1 MYENGWRRYAPF
13 ILVAVISSFV
23 TSAVFFTFER
33 LSPEKTAAL
42 QPAPAVQPSSQI
54 APGTDVFIAARQRVE
69 PAVVYLDVQSI
80 RQGPSLPDENLFP
93 FLSPFREFFGP
104 QIRQGTGSGFIYRAD
119 GYILTNAHVVE
130 GAQRLRVTLA
140 DKRRFEGRVIGVDR
154 ELDLAVVKIEAKGLP
169 TVTMGDSDRLQ
180 VGQWVLAIGNPL
192 GYHHTVTAGIV
203 SALNRSLEDPD
214 RNGYLIQTDAA
225 INPGNSGGPLINL
238 QGEVVG
244 INEAILAEAQGMGF
258 AIPVNMAKQR
268 LEALTKGQGQTKP
281 KEGQTGRPW
290 LGITMGDLGQL
301 PNEIRMEYNIFQ
313 REGVFVAE
321 VASNSPAEKAG
332 FQRFDVIVSIDRRSV
347 KTMEEVRQ
355 RVQAAKVGQTLSVV
369 VSRRGRYHLL
379 RPRLEPMPLE
389 YQD

>member
-13 ILVAVISSFV
+13 ILVAVISSLV
-23 TSAVFFTFER
+23 TSAVFFTFQR
-33 LSPEKTAAL
+33 LSPEKKAAL

-192 GYHHTVTAGIV
+192 GYHHTV
-203 SALNRSLEDPD
+203 
-214 RNGYLIQTDAA
+214 AA

-321 VASNSPAEKAG
+321 VASDSPAEKAG

-369 VSRRGRYHLL
+369 VSRRGRYRLL